1 MPVATTTEAG
11 RQVITEAAKAIMD
24 NATSGRATVAHADRA
39 RKLAEARRAADTLTP
54 LESVGK
60 APLEAIPDVPLFED
74 APEKAAAAEP
84 TKAARLVLQ
93 TTVTYRGRQITI
105 TAQDMKLDAFCDLL
119 DKRLGEQA
127 KRKGEL
133 T

>member
-1 MPVATTTEAG
+1 MPTITTTEA
-11 RQVITEAAKAIMD
+11 
-24 NATSGRATVAHADRA
+24 GRATVAHADRA

-54 LESVGK
+54 LDTVGK
-60 APLEAIPDVPLFED
+60 APLETIPDVPLFED
-74 APEKAAAAEP
+74 APVVAATPATP
-84 TKAARLVLQ
+84 ARLVLQ

-119 DKRLGEQA
+119 DKRLGVA
-127 KRKGEL
+127 

>member
-1 MPVATTTEAG
+1 MTKASKSMTITTTEA
-11 RQVITEAAKAIMD
+11 
-24 NATSGRATVAHADRA
+24 GRATVAHADRA

-60 APLEAIPDVPLFED
+60 APLETIPDVPLFPD
-74 APEKAAAAEP
+74 SEP
-84 TKAARLVLQ
+84 ALATPVTPATPARLVLQ

-119 DKRLGEQA
+119 DKRLGVA
-127 KRKGEL
+127 S
-133 T
+133 